1 MLCITLMKAKPN
13 TSMLQRRERRLDWR
27 YPEGMRVLGEYWLA
41 TSDPSV
47 ISIAE
52 ADDAGVIRQA
62 MAHWDD
68 LFEYSVFPAVTA
80 EQGIAE
86 ARRQLATAHA

>member
-13 TSMLQRRERRLDWR
+13 SSMLQRRQRRLDWH
-27 YPEGMRVLGEYWLA
+27 YPEGMKALGEYWLT
-41 TSDPSV
+41 TSDPAV
-47 ISIAE
+47 VFISE
-52 ADDAGVIRQA
+52 VDDAGIIRQA

-80 EQGIAE
+80 EQGLAQ
-86 ARRQLATAHA
+86 ARRELTTARA

>member
-13 TSMLQRRERRLDWR
+13 TSMLQRRERRLDWQ
-27 YPEGMRVLGEYWLA
+27 YPEGMKVLGEYWLA

-52 ADDAGVIRQA
+52 AADAGVIRQA

-86 ARRQLATAHA
+86 ARRQLATARA